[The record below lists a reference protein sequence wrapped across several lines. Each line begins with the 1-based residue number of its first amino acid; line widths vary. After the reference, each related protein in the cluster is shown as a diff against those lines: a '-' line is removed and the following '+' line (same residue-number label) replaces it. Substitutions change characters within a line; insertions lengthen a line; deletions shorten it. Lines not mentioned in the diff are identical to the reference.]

1 MYNSYT
7 FHLFLLTEHIA
18 KHQRDIQMVLSGW
31 KMRSINS
38 SKEFVLYERDRATF
52 MADLILVDIN
62 DFKEKLCVV
71 NELSDFLDRR
81 SKAEEN
87 SISFE
92 QIITEKSQFCF
103 LKGVAAIGK
112 TSLTE
117 HLTLSFAKGNDH
129 YRNLFDFVF
138 LIKCRDLEAF
148 CYETLNADFQRE
160 FGICPSRISDGERVL
175 LIIEGLDEVL
185 DLDRSL
191 SHHRTV
197 LSYLI
202 KKCHGFI
209 PGHSTIVTG
218 RPHVESILHKHD
230 ILTNKTRVIEVI
242 GLSTSSI
249 QSYIHAFVNEDNAL
263 EKRIL
268 DFVHESS
275 HFAAFATIPQYLNS
289 LCCIL
294 AIEQD
299 GINLEKK
306 TSLYVYIFVSFLRDH
321 MKESKRTPAEIL
333 EDAKVG
339 NFLMVISN
347 ICFDLL
353 KKGRVTFRKGEFKLF
368 HNSMEK
374 NQELQAMLMSFIEQR
389 GNIYQFQHLTL
400 HQFFAAVH
408 CFISNL
414 DIDELLRMKAFQ
426 IVDFYAGLK
435 AAEERQCKLMQNADN
450 NSSEEESHPD
460 IVRSFVLNLK
470 VNSNLLGRR
479 ISKDKIALSVM
490 KNFCRNNHAF
500 KEPLLSTFYELFYV
514 DDKLPS
520 GLKFKEAV
528 MNFHPLTS
536 LSCIQLVHFLKLIST
551 NGKEELLCKIE
562 LNIVAANLL
571 DTEENRE
578 LFTFLL
584 TLKIVRFSRCY
595 IARELLLVMR
605 DQLERIGSSM
615 LTELRFD
622 YCRLQTE
629 DWMFLKKIVPHVQL
643 FYLSDDDLDLESSDE
658 IISEIIRLRQT
669 DMKLQVLKLETVT
682 LEFGV
687 RERLDE
693 LNGNDIQVSWCCC
706 RTAKNN

>member
-1 MYNSYT
+1 M
-7 FHLFLLTEHIA
+7 
-18 KHQRDIQMVLSGW
+18 MLSGW
-31 KMRSINS
+31 KMRGINS

-71 NELSDFLDRR
+71 NELSDFMERR
-81 SKAEEN
+81 SRAEEN

-92 QIITEKSQFCF
+92 HIITEKSQFCF
-103 LKGVAAIGK
+103 VKGVAAIGK

-117 HLTLSFAKGNDH
+117 HLTLSFANGNDH

-138 LIKCRDLEAF
+138 LIKCRELEAF

-160 FGICPSRISDGERVL
+160 FGICPSRISSGERVL

-185 DLDRSL
+185 DLDKSL

-202 KKCHGFI
+202 KTFHGFI

-249 QSYIHAFVNEDNAL
+249 KSYISAFANGDNDL
-263 EKRIL
+263 EKRIS

-275 HFAAFATIPQYLNS
+275 HFAALATIPQYLNS

-299 GINLEKK
+299 GIKIEKK

-321 MKESKRTPAEIL
+321 MKELKKTPEEIL
-333 EDAKVG
+333 EDEKVG
-339 NFLMVISN
+339 NFLVVISN

-368 HNSMEK
+368 HSSMES
-374 NQELQAMLMSFIEQR
+374 NQELHAMLLSFIEQR
-389 GNIYQFQHLTL
+389 GNLYQFLHLTL

-408 CFISNL
+408 CFINNL
-414 DIDELLRMKAFQ
+414 DIDDLLRMKAFE
-426 IVDFYAGLK
+426 IIDFYAGLK
-435 AAEERQCKLMQNADN
+435 AAEERQGTLTGDAENHASGQ
-450 NSSEEESHPD
+450 ESHPD
-460 IVRSFVLNLK
+460 IVRSFVQNIK
-470 VNSNLLGRR
+470 VNNNLFGRR
-479 ISKDKIALSVM
+479 ISRNKIARSVLE
-490 KNFCRNNHAF
+490 NFRKNNHVF
-500 KEPLLSTFYELFYV
+500 KEPLLSTFHELFYV

-528 MNFHPLTS
+528 MNFNPLTS
-536 LSCIQLVHFLKLIST
+536 LGCIQLVHFLKLISK
-551 NGKEELLCKIE
+551 NRNEELLSKIE
-562 LNIVAANLL
+562 LNVVAANLL

-578 LFTFLL
+578 LFAFLL
-584 TLKIVRFSRCY
+584 RLKIVRFSRCC
-595 IARELLLVMR
+595 IARDLLFVMR
-605 DQLERIGSSM
+605 NQLERIGSSM
-615 LTELRFD
+615 LTELRLD
-622 YCRLQTE
+622 YCRLQTD
-629 DWMFLKKIVPHVQL
+629 DWVSLKSIVPHVPL
-643 FYLSDDDLDLESSDE
+643 FYLSDDNLSLRSSEE

-669 DMKLQVLKLETVT
+669 YMNMKLHVLKFETVT
-682 LEFGV
+682 LESGV
-687 RERLDE
+687 RERFDE
-693 LNGNDIQVSWCCC
+693 LNSNDMLVSWCCC
-706 RTAKNN
+706 RTVQNN